1 MQQPVI
7 TPPALPT
14 PAQAPAPTPAPAL
27 PRLADQSRST
37 NAEVYRGYI
46 EQRRELKRQLESL
59 EEKRQDISGRLS
71 DPMVG
76 GSDRQGLEKRIQDI
90 DQRISQTEQAIAQAD
105 AQVAASAALPGAVVQ
120 QPEPRRDG
128 PPEEV
133 FALGGVFMV
142 IVLLPLSI
150 AFARRIWRRSAAAVS
165 SIPKELMERF
175 TRLEQGVDAI
185 AVEVERIGE
194 GQRYLIGSG
203 AAEPVSVKQR
213 EPVASRLGDRD

>member
-1 MQQPVI
+1 MQQPVP

-14 PAQAPAPTPAPAL
+14 PAQAPAPSPIPAVPGIIGK
-27 PRLADQSRST
+27 SRSE
-37 NAEVYRGYI
+37 NIDAYRGYV
-46 EQRRELKRQLESL
+46 EQRRELKRQLEGL

-76 GSDRQGLEKRIQDI
+76 GTDRQGLEKRIQEI
-90 DQRISQTEQAIAQAD
+90 DQRISETEKAIAQSD
-105 AQVAASAALPGAVVQ
+105 AQVAAAAALPGAVVQ
-120 QPEPRRDG
+120 PQEQNGNNG
-128 PPEEV
+128 PPEEA
-133 FALGGVFMV
+133 FALGGLFMV

-150 AFARRIWRRSAAAVS
+150 AYARRIWRRSAAAVS

-194 GQRYLIGSG
+194 GQRYLISSG

-213 EPVASRLGDRD
+213 EAVASRLRE